1 MGVSAAPF
9 DVAQELGALYPFTPR
24 RVEVGGHTLSYVD
37 EGPRDAPALLMVH
50 GNPTWSFYYRDLI
63 LGLRDRFRCVAVDH
77 LGAGLSDKPQG
88 YAYTLANHVA
98 NLGQVV
104 EHAGLDHVTL
114 VVHDWGGAIGM
125 GWATAHPERVDR
137 CVVFNTAAFRSTR
150 IPPSI
155 NLCRVPLLGDLL
167 IRGLNG
173 FARAA
178 LIRAAKRPLPRAVK
192 RGYLLPYRSWRDRVG
207 HLRFVQDIPMHAGIP
222 SWEAIGE
229 IGDRLQL
236 LRDKPFLI
244 CWGGEDFCFDDSFL
258 DEWRARFPE
267 AEVHRFA
274 EAGHYVVEDAGAKIL
289 ALMNGFFAR
298 TSLAQAGPG
307 R

>member
-1 MGVSAAPF
+1 MSAAPF
-9 DVAQELGALYPFTPR
+9 DVHTLGELYPFRPT
-24 RVEVGGHTLSYVD
+24 RVEVAGGHTVSVVD
-37 EGPRDAPALLMVH
+37 EGPRDAPVLLMVH
-50 GNPTWSFYYRDLI
+50 GNPTWSFYYRELI

-77 LGAGLSDKPQG
+77 LGAGLSDKPQA

-98 NLGQVV
+98 NLEAVV
-104 EHAGLDHVTL
+104 ERLGIERLTL

-125 GWATAHPERVDR
+125 GWGTRHPERVDR
-137 CVVFNTAAFRSTR
+137 CVVFNTAAFRSER

-155 NLCRVPLLGDLL
+155 NLCRVPLVGDLL
-167 IRGLNG
+167 IRGFNG

-178 LIRAAKRPLPRAVK
+178 LIRAAKKPLPAPVQ

-222 SWEAIGE
+222 SWDAIQE
-229 IGDRLQL
+229 IEEGLAQ

-244 CWGGEDFCFDDSFL
+244 CWGGEDFCFNDSFL

-267 AEVHRFA
+267 AEVHRFPH
-274 EAGHYVVEDAGAKIL
+274 AGHYVLEDAGPEIL
-289 ALMNGFFAR
+289 ELLQGFLAR
-298 TSLAQAGPG
+298 TALTPAEPG